1 MLPSK
6 RTSTHPGEVLKYEFI
21 EPMGLTQTQLA
32 KHLNIPI
39 QRINELV
46 RGKRG
51 ITPDT
56 AWLLSKALGTS
67 PEFWMNLQVSYDLTS
82 ISPPKGV
89 KRLVA

>member
-6 RTSTHPGEVLKYEFI
+6 RTATHPGEVLKLEFI
-21 EPMGLTQTQLA
+21 EPLGLTQTQLA
-32 KHLNIPI
+32 NHLKIPI
-39 QRINELV
+39 QRVNELV

-51 ITPDT
+51 VTPDT

-67 PEFWMNLQVSYDLTS
+67 PEFWMNLQVNYDLTS

-89 KRLVA
+89 KSLVA

>member
-1 MLPSK
+1 MLPRK
-6 RTSTHPGEVLKYEFI
+6 RTSTHPGEVLRYEFI
-21 EPMGLTQTQLA
+21 EPLGITQTQLA
-32 KHLNIPI
+32 KHLGIPI
-39 QRINELV
+39 QRVNELV

-67 PEFWMNLQVSYDLTS
+67 PEFWMNLQVNYDLTA

>member
-1 MLPSK
+1 MLPNK
-6 RTSTHPGEVLKYEFI
+6 RTSTHPGVILKFEFI
-21 EPMGLTQTQLA
+21 EPLGLTQTQLA

-67 PEFWMNLQVSYDLTS
+67 PEFWMILQVNYDLTS
-82 ISPPKGV
+82 VSPPKGV